1 MSTNEKEIEKRL
13 REEIIAKEN
22 ASIQA
27 TYEAKKRIAAETDWA
42 NSQPYW
48 KEVDDKATHLMD
60 RSMEGF
66 TEWSTGASELV
77 NAFMKLNIALRVTFA
92 NSHPVENAIIWLGGK
107 AMDVVK
113 AGAEKVGIYTPQ
125 PEEAVDYAVNF
136 DADGKLTTHL
146 RYKDEEFTKE
156 QKDLVDTGLMVWLK
170 KNGFKR
176 ESDNTIKNVATG
188 KPMTQ
193 DDYIKM
199 NADSKNGLRAHFIKH
214 FQMAFNNVNENTEEN
229 TSRPSM
235 R

>member
-1 MSTNEKEIEKRL
+1 MSTNKEEIEKRL

-22 ASIQA
+22 ANIQA
-27 TYEAKKRIAAETDWA
+27 TREAKQRIAAETDWA
-42 NSQPYW
+42 NAQPYW
-48 KEVDDKATHLMD
+48 KEVDDKASHLMD

-107 AMDVVK
+107 AIDIGKAVAEK
-113 AGAEKVGIYTPQ
+113 AGLYTPQ
-125 PEEAVDYAVNF
+125 PQEAVDYAVNF

-146 RYKDEEFTKE
+146 RYKDEEFTKD
-156 QKDLVDTGLMVWLK
+156 QKDLVDTGLLIWLK

-176 ESDNTIKNVATG
+176 EPDNTIKNVATG

-199 NADSKNGLRAHFIKH
+199 NADSKNGLRAHFENY
-214 FQMAFNNVNENTEEN
+214 FQMAFNNVNENTDEN
-229 TSRPSM
+229 TNSPSM
-235 R
+235 